1 MAIRDKILITLFGC
15 AASCLAAA
23 GEATYD
29 PKDLPS
35 KDTYFWFA
43 SMHRTCNKGAPPSVR
58 LSAYKQQVL
67 QYYKAQLATA
77 SSAKQAGYRESIRQI
92 ENDDVPQA
100 DQDKVKAK
108 VGKMDSASLKMV
120 CMNMDAVTNSQIAIS
135 NMAMAQQRNDP
146 KAVEAATQ
154 SVVAAGRANAKII
167 EGQWPEIAAAISA
180 KPVTKVAPKPTQ
192 ATPTAPTPPSMD
204 LMDLTAVFAKNKA
217 LAEQGNVKVQANVGA
232 AYAHGVGVPVDQVQ
246 ATYWFRRAAEQG
258 NAEAQERLA
267 NQYQHGLGVEQ
278 DINLATAWYLK
289 AAAQGN
295 TAAEF
300 NLGQLVG
307 KSTQDLK
314 SAQGWYLKAAQ
325 KGHPQAQYFM
335 GLVSMILS
343 GDDPTLDETAY
354 FWLLIANRQDTTKGT
369 DMIGQ
374 LEERLSKDRIDSVRQ
389 AVAQCAPVK

>member
-1 MAIRDKILITLFGC
+1 MA
-15 AASCLAAA
+15 A
-23 GEATYD
+23 EATYD

-35 KDTYFWFA
+35 EDTYFWFA
-43 SMHRTCNKGAPPSVR
+43 SMHRTCNHDAPPSAR

-77 SSAKQAGYRESIRQI
+77 PSPKQAGYRESIRQI
-92 ENDDVPQA
+92 ENDDIPQA
-100 DQDKVKAK
+100 DQEKVKAK
-108 VGKMDSASLKMV
+108 AGKLDSASLKMM
-120 CMNMDAVTNSQIAIS
+120 CKNIDAMANSQIAIS

-146 KAVEAATQ
+146 KAVETATQ
-154 SVVAAGRANAKII
+154 SVVAVGRANSQII
-167 EGQWPEIAAAISA
+167 QGQLPEIAAAMSA
-180 KPVTKVAPKPTQ
+180 KPVTKVAQKPTRV
-192 ATPTAPTPPSMD
+192 TPTAPALPSPPAVQAID
-204 LMDLTAVFAKNKA
+204 LTDLTAVFAKNKV

-232 AYAHGVGVPVDQVQ
+232 AYAHGVGVPVDQVR

-258 NAEAQERLA
+258 DAEAQERLA
-267 NQYQHGLGVEQ
+267 NQYQHGLGVER
-278 DINLATAWYLK
+278 DINLAIAWYLK

-295 TAAEF
+295 TEAEF
-300 NLGQLVG
+300 SLGQLVG

-343 GDDPTLDETAY
+343 GEDPTLDETAY
-354 FWLLIANRQDTTKGT
+354 FWLLIANRQDATKAT

-389 AVAQCAPVK
+389 AVAQWAPVK